1 MKKNC
6 RSLSV
11 VKALPFISLLVVSS
25 FANAEDD
32 QLLIERATQAT
43 VLIKTHLKHGF
54 IEDEEADDRW
64 SGSGFLVDRNK
75 GWIMTNA
82 HVAGYGDSSLRVKFE
97 NQANFTDATKIFLD
111 SKHDVA
117 IIEIDPKKIPE
128 ASTEL
133 KFDCDY
139 SLKRGNRVF
148 SLGHPED
155 QDFTVSFGVLSGTK
169 DFHVDGNYFTT
180 DLVTEPGSSGGPVM
194 LANTGQVIGMT
205 TAGFDQ
211 SDIGF
216 ITKSS
221 DICPIFNLI
230 VQGKNPARPRFNFQT
245 MVVDKQL
252 SPRIGAIFDDSLPLL
267 LGDEILSWNGN
278 LWDPKEQGD
287 LADAMRGYEQDSVHL
302 VIIRD
307 SKEVQVNIPVTVGK
321 SIHQKDWIYFT
332 GLTITEDNK
341 ADARFV
347 MGNKTTPMLHIETIN
362 TDFDDTDD
370 IEFYR
375 GVDVYSIGDV
385 EGMDLKTLYQLL
397 SDWPEDQDIKVV
409 ARVFDRT
416 PESYSHLMSHTFKIK
431 DLDCS
436 WCTDNGNSN

>member
-25 FANAEDD
+25 FTNAEDD

-54 IEDEEADDRW
+54 IEDEQADDRW

-97 NQANFTDATKIFLD
+97 NQANFTDAKKIFLD

-375 GVDVYSIGDV
+375 GVDVYSIGDI

>member
-11 VKALPFISLLVVSS
+11 VKALPFVSLLVISS

-97 NQANFTDATKIFLD
+97 NQANFTDAKKIFLD

-117 IIEIDPKKIPE
+117 IIEIEPKKIPE

-205 TAGFDQ
+205 TAGFDE

-245 MVVDKQL
+245 MIVDKQL

-287 LADAMRGYEQDSVHL
+287 LADAMRGYEQDSVHFQ
-302 VIIRD
+302 ISGSTR
-307 SKEVQVNIPVTVGK
+307 
-321 SIHQKDWIYFT
+321 
-332 GLTITEDNK
+332 
-341 ADARFV
+341 
-347 MGNKTTPMLHIETIN
+347 
-362 TDFDDTDD
+362 
-370 IEFYR
+370 
-375 GVDVYSIGDV
+375 
-385 EGMDLKTLYQLL
+385 
-397 SDWPEDQDIKVV
+397 
-409 ARVFDRT
+409 
-416 PESYSHLMSHTFKIK
+416 
-431 DLDCS
+431 
-436 WCTDNGNSN
+436 